1 MKLSELFKDGFGD
14 DIILDDDA
22 HYYTKIKS
30 RYIGNGYSNDDEL
43 DFQVTEVVIKLSND
57 DD

>member
-22 HYYTKIKS
+22 HYYTEIKS
-30 RYIGNGYSNDDEL
+30 RYIGNGYSNDD
-43 DFQVTEVVIKLSND
+43 D
-57 DD
+57 